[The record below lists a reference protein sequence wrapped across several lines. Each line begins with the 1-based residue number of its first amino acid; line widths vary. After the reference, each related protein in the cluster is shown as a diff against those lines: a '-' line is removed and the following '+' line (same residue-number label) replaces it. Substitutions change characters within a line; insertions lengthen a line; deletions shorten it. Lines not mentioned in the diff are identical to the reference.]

1 MQKVALALL
10 AAALTVAPAAAQTQG
25 APPAAAAA
33 SRCGVVPPAP
43 TIPDGATANRAAM
56 NAARTAYNEWGAQA
70 QTVLACRRAEVEEL
84 RARTDA
90 LVNEYNAANSQ
101 ARVVSEQMVAEVAE
115 FDAR

>member
-25 APPAAAAA
+25 APPAAA

-101 ARVVSEQMVAEVAE
+101 ARAVSEQMVAEVAE